1 MNYFEFYG
9 LPLSFYPDQ
18 AKLKALFFENSRKYH
33 PDFFTQV
40 TQEEQAEALKKSSY
54 NNEAFRT
61 LKNDDKRLHYILT
74 LTEALNEENKNAIPQ
89 EFLMEMMDLNESV
102 MELQFDY
109 EESKAIPIM
118 REIEDLQ
125 SSMESEVSSIMQAFS
140 DNQDPSTLAPVKD
153 YYLKSKYLMRLRD
166 NISKLTSDQ

>member
-18 AKLKALFFENSRKYH
+18 DKLKTLFFENSRKYH